1 MPTAVQKSDRSG
13 SSAGAQQGQIIM
25 EMLLLMLVLLLMIFM
40 FVEICLIAIEKHETD
55 RISRYAARVWAVKT
69 DSSGAGWDAEQSY
82 RAAAG
87 LRGKAVGG
95 GFFYAIQSE
104 VGSGSAP
111 VDGDG
116 LDGTTRTGVRLRTA
130 LPVIMPFTDKFL
142 GHSIKPVLSLPLAD
156 PTQTDPPF
164 NAVDGWLLRSF
175 GLRSVVRAII
185 HVPMRREPIEHPG
198 TYDNDYDDND
208 L

>member
-13 SSAGAQQGQIIM
+13 PGTGAQQGQIIM

-95 GFFYAIQSE
+95 GFFYEIQAQ
-104 VGSGSAP
+104 VGSGKAP
-111 VDGDG
+111 VDQEG
-116 LDGTTRTGVRLRTA
+116 LDGTVRTGVILRTA

-142 GHSIKPVLSLPLAD
+142 GHSIKPVLSLPLVDA
-156 PTQTDPPF
+156 TETDPPF
-164 NAVDGWLLRSF
+164 TPADGLLMRSH
-175 GLRSVVRAII
+175 GLRSIVRAII

-198 TYDNDYDDND
+198 KYDNDYDDNE